1 MSRCSKLFSYRKHIL
16 ETKTRKLHLELLPY
30 CNNLHTEHLTSYTNT
45 LQLIGYQH
53 FTQCKMLL
61 ILPTHNLHTLHAA
74 TRHKHGRA
82 ISRHRG
88 AEKSVAPTDFSTSL
102 WRMIHR
108 IRQKWL
114 QDGGVGCV
122 RCMQGCVRYFEI
134 ILHSWN
140 VCISTCY
147 ARKV

>member
-82 ISRHRG
+82 ISRHRE

-114 QDGGVGCV
+114 QDGRVGCV
-122 RCMQGCVRYFEI
+122 RCVQGCVRYFEI

-147 ARKV
+147 VRKV